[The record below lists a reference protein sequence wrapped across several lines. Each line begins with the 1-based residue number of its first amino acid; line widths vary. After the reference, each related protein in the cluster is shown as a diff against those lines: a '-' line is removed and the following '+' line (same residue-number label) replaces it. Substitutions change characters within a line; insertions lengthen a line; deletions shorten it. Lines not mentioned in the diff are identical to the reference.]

1 MPYPCAD
8 MFTRNNT
15 HQGVS
20 VPLRQSLEMSVS
32 FGESYQ
38 LPASL
43 FGPDLVSRVVVE
55 VTDEFP
61 QKILYSSTIDILLSY
76 GPGVDINR
84 VECQA
89 SWIDKPV
96 HLQFVKPSGV
106 ELKKFGVMGSIRNS
120 SPTSWKPQ
128 V

>member
-8 MFTRNNT
+8 MFTMSNT

-20 VPLRQSLEMSVS
+20 VPLRQCLEMSVL

-43 FGPDLVSRVVVE
+43 FGPDLVSRVVME
-55 VTDEFP
+55 VTDESTE
-61 QKILYSSTIDILLSY
+61 KILYSSTTDILLVY
-76 GPGVDINR
+76 GPDVDINR

-89 SWIDKPV
+89 SWMGKPV
-96 HLQFVKPSGV
+96 HLQFVD
-106 ELKKFGVMGSIRNS
+106 L
-120 SPTSWKPQ
+120 Q
-128 V
+128 VWS